1 MGNIAHKTIQ
11 IISIMKEHIITNA
24 FDLMCKAMTNYRTI
38 VKMAL
43 KECGKELPLLDG
55 YGDKGYLEISVAVG
69 DSLAD
74 YYMLDRV
81 RYNEKEDYIEFHAMH
96 WNGNVVDYWI
106 PAYQLGSDDTYA
118 MENIIWTDKE
128 E

>member
-1 MGNIAHKTIQ
+1 
-11 IISIMKEHIITNA
+11 MKKNIITNA

-43 KECGKELPLLDG
+43 KECGKELPLDNG
-55 YGDKGYLEISVAVG
+55 YGEKGNLEISV
-69 DSLAD
+69 DAD
-74 YYMLDRV
+74 FCMLDRA
-81 RYNEKEDYIEFHAMH
+81 RYNEKEDCIEFHVVY
-96 WNGNVVDYWI
+96 WNNNKVDYWI

-128 E
+128 D

>member
-1 MGNIAHKTIQ
+1 
-11 IISIMKEHIITNA
+11 MKEHIITNA

-43 KECGKELPLLDG
+43 KECGNELPLDNG
-55 YGDKGYLEISVAVG
+55 YGEKGNLEISIAV
-69 DSLAD
+69 DDTFAD
-74 YYMLDRV
+74 FYMLDRA
-81 RYNEKEDYIEFHAMH
+81 RYNEKEDCIEFHVVN
-96 WNGNVVDYWI
+96 WNNNEVDYWI

-128 E
+128 D

>member
-1 MGNIAHKTIQ
+1 
-11 IISIMKEHIITNA
+11 MKEHIITNA

-43 KECGKELPLLDG
+43 KECGKELPLDNG
-55 YGDKGYLEISVAVG
+55 YGEKGNLEISIAV
-69 DSLAD
+69 DDTFAD
-74 YYMLDRV
+74 CYMLDRA
-81 RYNEKEDYIEFHAMH
+81 RYNEKEDCIEFHVVN
-96 WNGNVVDYWI
+96 WNNNEVDYWI

-128 E
+128 D